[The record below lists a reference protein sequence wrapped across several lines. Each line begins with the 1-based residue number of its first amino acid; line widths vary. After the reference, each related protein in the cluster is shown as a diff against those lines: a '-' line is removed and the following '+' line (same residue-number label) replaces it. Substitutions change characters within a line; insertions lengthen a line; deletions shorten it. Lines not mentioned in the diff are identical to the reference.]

1 MLDPAWLRI
10 DLPVFFL
17 SDGNDARV
25 LVKHHEARA
34 GCALIDG
41 SDVIFQGMRQLPRRR
56 MLRNGRNWRM
66 GIVD

>member
-1 MLDPAWLRI
+1 
-10 DLPVFFL
+10 LPVFFL